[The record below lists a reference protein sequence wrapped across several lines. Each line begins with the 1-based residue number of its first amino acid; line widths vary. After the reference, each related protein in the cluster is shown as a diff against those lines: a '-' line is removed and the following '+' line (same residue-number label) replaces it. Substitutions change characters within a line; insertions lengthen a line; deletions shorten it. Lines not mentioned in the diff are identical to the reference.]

1 MRKTCIGVLLG
12 ATMLTACFEP
22 TAPKLS
28 KDDERALDA
37 MMFLFLGLED
47 NTEFEQAL
55 TPWRREVKG
64 RTVEFSTISKN
75 GIYSSDE
82 DDNRKLRQSD
92 YTRYIK
98 RIAQIEPCV
107 FRFEFMNEFSN
118 GANKEE
124 FSWHWEPNISIFN

>member
-1 MRKTCIGVLLG
+1 VLLG